1 MASDDTN
8 SGSSEPAKAENP
20 PEQGKTEAEIDPVSA
35 LPEVES
41 PSISPAESKPASEPV
56 IEPPAVS
63 TAITVLPAPKATH
76 SETSPPPRLRLTARH
91 KRFGLLAASVALA
104 AAFGAVVGALASGG
118 LAASKPTEIA
128 RVDDSKTMQQ
138 TVARLTKDIAT
149 LKANLEAANKAAH
162 AQFAKI
168 SDKLSEKIARDSAE
182 ITGSI
187 AAPQTAA
194 AQSAPT
200 VPVPLPRPA
209 QRGAAVEPL
218 NPPPVLD
225 GWRVVDVF
233 DGYVYVQGHGRIFEV
248 AIGTQLPGL
257 GRVEQVKRQDG
268 RWTVVTPKGVILS
281 MSDRS
286 TRDRRYFE

>member
-1 MASDDTN
+1 LVNDHREEQVMASDDTN

-20 PEQGKTEAEIDPVSA
+20 PEQGKTDAKTDPVSA

-41 PSISPAESKPASEPV
+41 PSISPAESKPATEPV
-56 IEPPAVS
+56 IEPPAAS
-63 TAITVLPAPKATH
+63 TAILVLPAPKATH

-91 KRFGLLAASVALA
+91 KRYGLLAASVALA
-104 AAFGAVVGALASGG
+104 AAFGAVIGALASGG

-128 RVDDSKTMQQ
+128 RVDDNKTMQQ

-149 LKANLEAANKAAH
+149 LKANVEAANKTAH

-194 AQSAPT
+194 AQPAPT

-209 QRGAAVEPL
+209 
-218 NPPPVLD
+218 
-225 GWRVVDVF
+225 
-233 DGYVYVQGHGRIFEV
+233 QGHGRIFEV

-281 MSDRS
+281 MSDRP